1 MKNKK
6 PLKIWKKSI
15 INKDVAAKY
24 KCVPKNTLSTWVK
37 NKAKGLEWLEKG
49 SNIARQKLRTGN
61 FELVDKA
68 IHLEER
74 EMGWN
79 KLERAGTT

>member
-1 MKNKK
+1 ME
-6 PLKIWKKSI
+6 KSI

-61 FELVDKA
+61 FEMVDKA

-74 EMGWN
+74 ETGWN
-79 KLERAGTT
+79 QLERAGTT

>member
-1 MKNKK
+1 ME
-6 PLKIWKKSI
+6 KST

-37 NKAKGLEWLEKG
+37 NKAKGLEWLEKE
-49 SNIARQKLRTGN
+49 SNIARQKLRIGN
-61 FELVDKA
+61 FEMVDKA

-74 EMGWN
+74 ETDWN

>member
-37 NKAKGLEWLEKG
+37 NKAKGLE
-49 SNIARQKLRTGN
+49 
-61 FELVDKA
+61 
-68 IHLEER
+68 
-74 EMGWN
+74 
-79 KLERAGTT
+79 